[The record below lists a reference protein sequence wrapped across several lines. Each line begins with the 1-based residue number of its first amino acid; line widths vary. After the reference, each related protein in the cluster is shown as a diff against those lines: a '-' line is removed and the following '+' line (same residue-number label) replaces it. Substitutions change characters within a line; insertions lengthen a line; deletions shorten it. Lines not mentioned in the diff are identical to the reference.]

1 MIIGKYSTVSVAQWC
16 IRALASFQCG
26 LHWNPV
32 VDAICWVCC
41 WFSPLLQDIFLWVLQ
56 CASVLKNQH
65 FQIPIQPGIR
75 YLYVKNHYV
84 DVLPLNRYLFIIPY
98 IILITTIFVEDNTII
113 VLLLLFLH
121 VLYMY
126 AQQASGV
133 SCMKSYCLS
142 WKMCLKILNLTVSW
156 LLWLTKITIGQ
167 SNYVEWKVAHE

>member
-1 MIIGKYSTVSVAQWC
+1 MIIGKYSTVSVAQSC
-16 IRALASFQCG
+16 IRALASYQCG

-32 VDAICWVCC
+32 VDGICSVCC
-41 WFSPLLQDIFLWVLQ
+41 WFSPLLQDIFLRVLR
-56 CASVLKNQH
+56 CSSVLKNQH
-65 FQIPIQPGIR
+65 FQIPIRPGIR

-84 DVLPLNRYLFIIPY
+84 DVLPVNRYLFIIPY

>member
-1 MIIGKYSTVSVAQWC
+1 M
-16 IRALASFQCG
+16 
-26 LHWNPV
+26 
-32 VDAICWVCC
+32 
-41 WFSPLLQDIFLWVLQ
+41 
-56 CASVLKNQH
+56 
-65 FQIPIQPGIR
+65 
-75 YLYVKNHYV
+75 KNHYV

-142 WKMCLKILNLTVSW
+142 
-156 LLWLTKITIGQ
+156 
-167 SNYVEWKVAHE
+167 